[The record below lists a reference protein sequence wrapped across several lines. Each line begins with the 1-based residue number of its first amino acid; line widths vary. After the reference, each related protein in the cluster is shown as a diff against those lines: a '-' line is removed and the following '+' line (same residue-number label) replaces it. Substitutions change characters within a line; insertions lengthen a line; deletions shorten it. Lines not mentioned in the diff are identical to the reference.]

1 MAFGTSSKMFVATI
15 EAILEGRALD
25 VDGDTF
31 KIALFND
38 SITAPD
44 ATVAL
49 ASTAYGAGVWAANEV
64 SDTTEWPATG
74 QALDSVTSTIA
85 SNVWKFDAADEVSD
99 GTSATL
105 ADVRG
110 CLIYSDTDVADT
122 GLCFLSFGGAQ
133 AVTDGTMTVQ
143 FSGSGIATITV

>member
-15 EAILEGRALD
+15 EAVLEQTAAID
-25 VDGDTF
+25 TDSDTF
-31 KIALFND
+31 KIALYND
-38 SITAPD
+38 SISAPD

-64 SDTTEWPATG
+64 SDSTEWPSGG
-74 QALDSVTSTIA
+74 QALGSVASSIA
-85 SNVWKFDAADEVSD
+85 SNVWTFDAADEVSD

-110 CLIYSDTDVADT
+110 CLIYDDDISDY
-122 GLCFLSFGGAQ
+122 GLCFLSFGGAN
-133 AVTDGTMTVQ
+133 AVTDGTFTVQ
-143 FSGSGIATITV
+143 FGAGICTITV

>member
-15 EAILEGRALD
+15 EAILEGRDLD

-38 SITAPD
+38 TITAPD

-49 ASTAYGAGVWAANEV
+49 ASTAYGAGVWGANEV
-64 SDTTEWPATG
+64 SDTTEWPVTG
-74 QALDSVTSTIA
+74 QALDSVTSAISGA
-85 SNVWKFDAADEVSD
+85 VWTFDAADEVSD

-110 CLIYSDTDVADT
+110 CLIYSDTDAADS
-122 GLCFLSFGGAQ
+122 GLCFLSFGGAN
-133 AVTDGTMTVQ
+133 AVTDGTFTVQ

>member
-31 KIALFND
+31 KIALYND
-38 SITAPD
+38 TTTPD

-49 ASTAYGAGVWAANEV
+49 ASTAYNAAVWTSANEV
-64 SDTTEWPATG
+64 SDAAEWPATG
-74 QALDSVTSTIA
+74 QALDSVTSGIA
-85 SNVWKFDAADEVSD
+85 SNVWTFDAADEVSD

-110 CLIYSDTDVADT
+110 CLIYSDTDAADS
-122 GLCFLSFGGAQ
+122 GLCFLSFGGAN
-133 AVTDGTMTVQ
+133 AVTDGTFTVQ
-143 FSGSGIATITV
+143 FGAGICTITV